1 MRTLLRTS
9 AIAVLFVL
17 PMLLPAQTTRTVL
30 LEQFTG
36 TWCPYCPYGADEV
49 DSVLNIF
56 SNARALAYHGGSSN
70 EPMMTTETNSVIQHL
85 LVGSY
90 PSGAVDRRLWQVG
103 QTLTI
108 ALTRGVW
115 RNAVYN
121 RTQVSSNM
129 SVGVS
134 GTYHQDTREIN
145 ATVTLN
151 ILDDYTGEFYLNVV
165 LSEDGLNYPQ
175 KKNINPPSGPVNT
188 ISPYYH
194 KRVVRKM
201 ITGWMGHQLTTSGFT
216 KNQTVTYPF
225 TYTVP
230 SGYDISKS
238 ALTVFVTQKVVLTVN
253 GQQQNKSMNIE
264 QAWQE
269 PVLTALTQIPVELIS
284 FHAAQVGGDV
294 QLRWRT
300 ARESNNRGWFIQ
312 RRHPGGEWSE
322 IGFVDGYGTT
332 NEQQIYEFTDRQV
345 SMDETYD
352 YRLRQVDFDGTE
364 DLSSVARVFTMA
376 TPMTTR
382 LLPNYPNPFNP
393 STTIA
398 VELAQDGPMSVAV
411 YDMLGRQVR
420 MLAEGV
426 HDAGMH
432 VFEWDGT
439 DENGNPVQSG
449 IYFTRMSTPDHSE
462 TIQMQMTK

>member
-9 AIAVLFVL
+9 AIAVLFAL

-36 TWCPYCPYGADEV
+36 TWCQYCPYGADEV

-56 SNARALAYHGGSSN
+56 SNSRALAYHNGD
-70 EPMMTTETNSVIQHL
+70 PMATTETNAVIQHL

-103 QTLTI
+103 QNLSI
-108 ALTRGVW
+108 ALSRGVW
-115 RNAVYN
+115 RSAVGN
-121 RTQVSSNM
+121 RVQVSSNM

-134 GTYHQDTREIN
+134 GTYHQDTRVIN

-151 ILDDYTGEFYLNVV
+151 MLDDYSGEFYLNVV
-165 LSEDGLNYPQ
+165 LSEDDLDYAQ
-175 KKNINPPSGPVNT
+175 KKNIGPSQVIT
-188 ISPYYH
+188 VSPYYH

-201 ITGWMGHQLTTSGFT
+201 ITGWMGHQLTTNGFT
-216 KNQTVTYPF
+216 KNQVVTYPF

-253 GQQQNKSMNIE
+253 GQQQAKSMNVE

-284 FHAAQVGGDV
+284 FHAAQIDGDV

-312 RRHPGGEWSE
+312 RRDPGGEWNE

-345 SMDETYD
+345 AMDETYD
-352 YRLRQVDFDGTE
+352 YRLRQVDFDGSE
-364 DLSSVARVFTMA
+364 DLSSVARVFTYA
-376 TPMTTR
+376 TPMATR

-398 VELAQDGPMSVAV
+398 VELAQDGPMDVAV
-411 YDMLGRQVR
+411 YDMLGRRVR
-420 MLAEGV
+420 TLAEGA

-432 VFEWDGT
+432 VFEWNGT
-439 DENGNPVQSG
+439 DENGSPVQSG
-449 IYFTRMSTPDHSE
+449 IYFTRLSTPDHSE